1 METVRI
7 AVCDDEAEV
16 LNLIADRVQQC
27 CADWGEVFRYTD
39 STALL
44 EDSRKTVFDV
54 LLLDIE
60 MPGLDGM
67 ALAEKIREENPYV
80 AIVFITNKEDC
91 VFRAYRYGTFRFI
104 RKAYLDEELEAAV
117 ADLKAWFDAK
127 SESIVLQRADGQC
140 AQRIQDI
147 RYIEVQGHTLTIHCA
162 DDAYQAAGTMKDF
175 DKALSEK
182 GFIRIHKSYLV
193 NFRYIYLV
201 GTKDVQL
208 TDGSL
213 LPLSRNRIRETQM
226 KLQIFT
232 RSMRL

>member
-1 METVRI
+1 MRI
-7 AVCDDEAEV
+7 AVCDDEAAV
-16 LNLIADRVQQC
+16 LQLIADRVEAC
-27 CADWGEVFRYTD
+27 CADWGEVYRYTD

-44 EDSRKTVFDV
+44 EDSTKTVFDV
-54 LLLDIE
+54 LLLDID
-60 MPGLDGM
+60 MPQLDGM
-67 ALAEKIREENPYV
+67 TLAEKIREHNPYA

-104 RKAYLDEELEAAV
+104 RKAYLDEELTAAV

-127 SESIVLQRADGQC
+127 SESIVLQRTEGQC

-162 DDAYQAAGTMKDF
+162 GEAFQAAGTMKEF

-193 NFRYIYLV
+193 NFQYIYLV
-201 GTKDVQL
+201 GTKEVQL
-208 TDGSL
+208 TDGST

-232 RSMRL
+232 RAMHL

>member
-1 METVRI
+1 MRI
-7 AVCDDEAEV
+7 AVCDDEPCV
-16 LNLIADRVQQC
+16 LNEIADRVESYC
-27 CADWGEVFRYTD
+27 TDWGEVSRYTD
-39 STALL
+39 SRQLL
-44 EDSRKTVFDV
+44 ADSTKTVFDV

-60 MPGLDGM
+60 MPELDGM
-67 ALAEKIREENPYV
+67 ALAEKIREENPYA

-104 RKAYLDEELEAAV
+104 RKAYLDEELEAAME
-117 ADLKAWFDAK
+117 DLKAWFDAK

-147 RYIEVQGHTLTIHCA
+147 RYIEVQGHTVTVNCA
-162 DDAYQAAGTMKDF
+162 EEAYQAAGTMKDF

-193 NFRYIYLV
+193 NYRYIYLV

-213 LPLSRNRIRETQM
+213 LPLSRNRIRETQT